1 MSERLAARQESI
13 RRVSSPLPGSV
24 PWENRRPVNIRAAH
38 DRKKLLDALV
48 ARFPQV
54 APEEWER
61 RCDAG
66 SFVNAQGEVRG
77 KDHVVRA
84 GEQLWQVFP
93 CEVEPPVATDI
104 RILYED
110 EFLLVVHKPAPLP
123 MHPSGRFHRNTLQHL
138 LNLAYAPETL
148 RPVHR
153 LDSNTTGIVILA
165 RTRQGCRLLQAQFL
179 QGLVAKHYLVRVTGH
194 PAADDFCS
202 LVPISHHPGALGNYS
217 IDLLGGRPSRT
228 DFRVVERRADG
239 TSLLEAVLRTGRT
252 HQIRLHLWHLGH
264 AVIGDPAYLPGGLLG
279 GTQTLDVAAA
289 PLQLHAWRLSFRHPQ
304 GGQPMH
310 FETERPSWA

>member
-13 RRVSSPLPGSV
+13 RRVVTPLPGSV
-24 PWENRRPVNIRAAH
+24 PQENRRPVNIRAAQ

-66 SFVNAQGEVRG
+66 RLVNARGAVRG

-93 CEVEPPVATDI
+93 GEVEPPVATDI
-104 RILYED
+104 RILHED
-110 EFLLVVHKPAPLP
+110 EFLIVVHKPAPLP
-123 MHPSGRFHRNTLQHL
+123 MHPSGRFRRNTLQHL
-138 LNLAYAPETL
+138 LNLAYAPEVL

-165 RTRQGCRLLQAQFL
+165 RNRQACRLLQAQFL
-179 QGLVAKHYLVRVTGH
+179 QGAVAKRYLVRVGGH
-194 PAADDFCS
+194 PASDDFRS
-202 LVPISHHPGALGNYS
+202 LAPISHHPAALGNYS
-217 IDLLGGRPSRT
+217 IDLLGGRPSCT
-228 DFRVVERRADG
+228 DFHVVERRVDG
-239 TSLLEAVLRTGRT
+239 TSLLEAVLNTGRT

-264 AVIGDPAYLPGGLLG
+264 AVMGDPAYLPGGLLG

-289 PLQLHAWRLSFRHPQ
+289 PLQLHAWQLSFQHPE
-304 GGQPMH
+304 GGQPMC
-310 FETERPSWA
+310 FETERPPWA